1 MQGAYMQILTPREAQ
16 LEIENIRLR
25 NENAKLRADLD
36 YISLMTDVE
45 IPQKEANNNELVS
58 EG

>member
-1 MQGAYMQILTPREAQ
+1 MQILTPREAQ

>member
-1 MQGAYMQILTPREAQ
+1 MRTLTPHEAQ
-16 LEIENIRLR
+16 LEIENVRLR

-45 IPQKEANNNELVS
+45 IPQEEANTDELVHES
-58 EG
+58 

>member
-1 MQGAYMQILTPREAQ
+1 MQILTPREVQ

-45 IPQKEANNNELVS
+45 IPHEEANNNELVS
-58 EG
+58 ES

>member
-1 MQGAYMQILTPREAQ
+1 MQGAYMQILTPREVQ

-58 EG
+58 ES